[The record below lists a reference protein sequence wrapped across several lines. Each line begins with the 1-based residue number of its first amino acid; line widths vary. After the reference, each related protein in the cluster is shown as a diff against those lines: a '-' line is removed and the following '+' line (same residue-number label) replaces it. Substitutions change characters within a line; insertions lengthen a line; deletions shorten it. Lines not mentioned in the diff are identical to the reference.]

1 MRKNR
6 EKKRLCMRSLLVT
19 IVALSFAVTTAAAAP
34 PDAATIVQQMKA
46 ALEPAHPGTQKLTIF
61 VHDKL
66 EESTQ
71 LVVYQARKRVWD
83 ENWMLTVV
91 QAPESLK
98 GIAYLVQERT
108 GQPGRQWVYLPAVR
122 RVREL
127 MPIDA
132 QRDFLGTD
140 FTYADLGFI
149 NLHDRT
155 YKLLGMEKHAG
166 VWAYKVQEV
175 PRQQWYYSRIV
186 TWVAADSFLPLQ
198 RNYYAPSQKLWK
210 IERFEEIKR
219 IDGVQTSL
227 WITMEN
233 LRQDSSSK
241 IEVTD
246 VRYDAAVPDTLF
258 DPDLLS
264 GALASP
270 VWQATAVASVGQEAK
285 P

>member
-1 MRKNR
+1 M
-6 EKKRLCMRSLLVT
+6 
-19 IVALSFAVTTAAAAP
+19 P
-34 PDAATIVQQMKA
+34 H
-46 ALEPAHPGTQKLTIF
+46 PAHNSAPFTRPMHRRFSGFAFSPLLSGGTG
-61 VHDKL
+61 
-66 EESTQ
+66 ESTQ
-71 LVVYQARKRVWD
+71 LVAYQARKRVWD

-98 GIAYLVQERT
+98 GIAYLVQERA
-108 GQPGRQWVYLPAVR
+108 GQPGRQWVYLPAIR

-127 MPIDA
+127 MPIGT
-132 QRDFLGTD
+132 QQDFLGTD
-140 FTYADLGFI
+140 FTYADLGFS

-155 YKLLGMEKHAG
+155 YKLLGIEKHAG

-175 PRQQWYYSRIV
+175 PRQQWCHSRIV
-186 TWVAADSFLPLQ
+186 TWVAANSFLPLQ

-219 IDGVQTSL
+219 TDGMQTSL

-233 LRQDSSSK
+233 LQQDSSSK

-264 GALASP
+264 EALASP